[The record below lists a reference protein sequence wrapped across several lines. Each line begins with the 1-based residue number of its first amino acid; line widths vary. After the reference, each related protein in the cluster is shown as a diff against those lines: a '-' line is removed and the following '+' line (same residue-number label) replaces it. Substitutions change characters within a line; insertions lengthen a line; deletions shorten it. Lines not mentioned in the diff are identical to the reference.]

1 MNKISD
7 TARIGQD
14 GFRFDRDTTGKLV
27 EISHNFGV
35 MLGDDLR
42 IGEFVTIDKG
52 RWRDTEVGN
61 NTKIDHYAHIAHNAI
76 IGKSCLIHT
85 FVNICGGVEVGDF
98 TEIFPHCNVSPQIKI
113 GKNSIIASNS
123 FLKNDVGDYELWAG
137 APARLIRKLEK

>member
-14 GFRFDRDTTGKLV
+14 GFRFDRDATGKLI
-27 EISHNFGV
+27 EITHDFGV

-52 RWRDTEVGN
+52 RWRDTVIGN

-85 FVNICGGVEVGDF
+85 FVNICGGVVVGDF
-98 TEIFPHCNVSPQIKI
+98 TEIFPHCNVSPHTKI

-137 APARLIRKLEK
+137 APARLIRRLDR